1 MSECRLGRL
10 AWRSRTPSMRD
21 AQTLPAGPSRPI
33 SVVRRP
39 RGTRAHDCTEQ
50 CEEIGAAGIFVRWGV
65 LVEDER
71 NTGVCSCR
79 GTCAARCGV
88 IEPQWTTL
96 S

>member
-21 AQTLPAGPSRPI
+21 AQTLPGGPSRPI

-65 LVEDER
+65 GGRRAEHGRLLVPR
-71 NTGVCSCR
+71 HVCSPVR
-79 GTCAARCGV
+79 RD
-88 IEPQWTTL
+88 
-96 S
+96 